1 MFESWF
7 VMARNFS
14 GRRELLAFAQACFLP
29 SVSPSL
35 AAPQAAIKSVLVF
48 KGGELHNFMPSGKAR
63 FSEHNLCVGFM

>member
-29 SVSPSL
+29 SLV
-35 AAPQAAIKSVLVF
+35 APQAAIKSVLVF
-48 KGGELHNFMPSGKAR
+48 KGGELHNFMPSGRGR